1 MTVTPQSLE
10 GRLMAQRQVLARLVQ
25 AADEPVRQW
34 LRDKSEVQV
43 PEEDPGMG
51 DASGAFAIEASLADE
66 MRLILAASER
76 HQKD

>member
-1 MTVTPQSLE
+1 MKVTPESLE

-25 AADEPVRQW
+25 AADPAVRQW

-43 PEEDPGMG
+43 PEEDPGVG

-66 MRLILAASER
+66 MRLILEAAER
-76 HQKD
+76 HRQG